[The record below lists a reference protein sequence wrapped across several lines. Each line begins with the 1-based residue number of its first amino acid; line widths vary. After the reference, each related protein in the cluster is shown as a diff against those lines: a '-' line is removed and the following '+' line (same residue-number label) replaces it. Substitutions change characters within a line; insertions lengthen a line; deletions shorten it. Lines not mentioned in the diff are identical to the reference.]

1 MKEYEKRGLRGK
13 EMVQGSEISEIKV
26 KRIIKVLKS
35 EKLVRRIEDMTPGET
50 YNITRTSFVVV
61 HM

>member
-35 EKLVRRIEDMTPGET
+35 EKLVRRIEDMTPEET